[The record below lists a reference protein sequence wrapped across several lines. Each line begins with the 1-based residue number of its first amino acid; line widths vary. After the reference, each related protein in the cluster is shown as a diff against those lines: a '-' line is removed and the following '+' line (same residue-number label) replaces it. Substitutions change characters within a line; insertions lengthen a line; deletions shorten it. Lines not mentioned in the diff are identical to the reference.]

1 MKRRAAVFFLVAVL
15 FAAERYDQPYRPQY
29 HFSPARNWTNDPCG
43 LVYALGRYHL
53 FFQFNPE
60 GAQWGHMSWGHA
72 ASPDLVHWTEMPV
85 AVRKD
90 AGVMIFTGSSVIDR
104 DNTSGLCAKPGC
116 IVSIYT
122 GHRPK
127 SASAPQVQN
136 QNLAFSND
144 GIVWTKY
151 KGNPVLDTG
160 KADFRDPKVF
170 WHEPSR
176 KWVMVVMLPRE
187 RKAQFYGSAD
197 LKRWRHLSDF
207 GPAGATG
214 GDWECPDFYEL
225 PIDGDAKNT
234 RWVLKIGLNPG
245 HFAGGSGE
253 QYFIGRFDGQ
263 RFTNENP
270 PDRTLWVDYG
280 RDCYCEFTFNND
292 TNPGAP
298 HALGW
303 MNNWQ
308 YAGKVPTS
316 PWRGQMTVPRTLS
329 LRTTPQGIRL
339 VQMPAAAIESLR
351 ERAFTVGGSDVDSLN
366 AKLAG
371 KSRNSGSFDLIATIR
386 PGAARRIAFK
396 VLGAVVGYDVRA
408 GLIYVDR
415 THAGDVSFSAKFPS
429 RTEAPAPLRNGA
441 LKLRI
446 LADRS
451 SIEVFADDG
460 LAALTNLVYPKSPAA
475 PSLSADGTVEGID
488 LQLWQLRSTWQR
500 SQIR

>member
-1 MKRRAAVFFLVAVL
+1 MMKRTAAVLLAGAL
-15 FAAERYDQPYRPQY
+15 LLAKGQDRSYRPQF

-60 GAQWGHMSWGHA
+60 GDQWGHMSWGHA
-72 ASPDLVHWTEMPV
+72 VSSDLVRWTEMPV
-85 AVRKD
+85 AIRED
-90 AGVMIFTGSSVIDR
+90 AGGMIFTGSSVTDR
-104 DNTSGLCAKPGC
+104 ANTSGLCARPGC

-151 KGNPVLDTG
+151 TGNPVLDTG

-176 KWVMVVMLPRE
+176 QWVMVVMLPRE
-187 RKAQFYGSAD
+187 RKAQFYGSPD

-225 PIDGDAKNT
+225 PIDDDAKNT

-245 HFAGGSGE
+245 HLAGGSGE
-253 QYFIGRFDGQ
+253 QYFIGRFDGE
-263 RFTNENP
+263 RFTNDNP
-270 PDRTLWVDYG
+270 PDRILWVDYG

-292 TNPGAP
+292 SNPP

-329 LRTTPQGIRL
+329 LRTTPEGVRL

-351 ERAFTVGGSDVDSLN
+351 ERAFKFRGADIGVLN
-366 AKLAG
+366 AKLAAR
-371 KSRNSGSFDLIATIR
+371 SSGSSSYDLVATIR
-386 PGAARRIAFK
+386 PGAARQIAFK
-396 VLGAVVGYDVRA
+396 VLDALVGYDVRS
-408 GLIYVDR
+408 GRIYVDR
-415 THAGDVSFSAKFPS
+415 THAGDVSFSPKFPS

-441 LKLRI
+441 LELRI

-460 LAALTNLVYPKSPAA
+460 LVVLTNLVYPKSPAA
-475 PSLSADGTVEGID
+475 LSLSADGTVDGID

-500 SQIR
+500 SHIR

>member
-1 MKRRAAVFFLVAVL
+1 MMKRGPEVFFAVALL
-15 FAAERYDQPYRPQY
+15 FGAESYNQPYRPQF

-43 LVYALGRYHL
+43 LVHAFGRYHL

-60 GAQWGHMSWGHA
+60 GDQWGHMSWGHA
-72 ASPDLVHWTEMPV
+72 TSPDLVHWTGMPV
-85 AVRKD
+85 AIRED
-90 AGVMIFTGSSVIDR
+90 AGVMIFTGSSVVDR

-144 GIVWTKY
+144 GGVWTKY
-151 KGNPVLDTG
+151 PGNPVLDTG
-160 KADFRDPKVF
+160 KTDFRDPKVF

-176 KWVMVVMLPRE
+176 QWVMVVMLPRE

-225 PIDGDAKNT
+225 PVDGDTKNT

-245 HFAGGSGE
+245 HLAGGSGE

-270 PDRTLWVDYG
+270 PDRTLWADYG

-292 TNPGAP
+292 SSPGAP

-303 MNNWQ
+303 MNNWL
-308 YAGKVPTS
+308 YAGKVPSS

-329 LRTTPQGIRL
+329 LRTTPEGIRL
-339 VQMPAAAIESLR
+339 AQMPAAAIESLR
-351 ERAFTVGGSDVDSLN
+351 ESPFTFRGADVDALN
-366 AKLAG
+366 RRLAARHE
-371 KSRNSGSFDLIATIR
+371 SRSYDLIATIR
-386 PGAARRIAFK
+386 PGAARSLVFK
-396 VLGAVVGYDVRA
+396 VLDATVGYDVRA
-408 GLIYVDR
+408 SRIFLDR
-415 THAGDVSFSAKFPS
+415 THAGYISFSPKFPS
-429 RTEAPAPLRNGA
+429 RTEAPAPLHNGA
-441 LKLRI
+441 LELRI

-451 SIEVFADDG
+451 SIEVFVDG
-460 LAALTNLVYPKSPAA
+460 GLVVLTNLVYPKSASA
-475 PSLSADGTVEGID
+475 VSISADRKVESID
-488 LQLWQLRSTWQR
+488 LQFAELSSVWPAL
-500 SQIR
+500 

>member
-1 MKRRAAVFFLVAVL
+1 MKRGAAVYFAVAIL
-15 FAAERYDQPYRPQY
+15 FAAERYNQPYRPQY

-60 GAQWGHMSWGHA
+60 GDQWGHMSWGHA
-72 ASPDLVHWTEMPV
+72 TSPDLVHWTELPV
-85 AVRKD
+85 AIRED
-90 AGVMIFTGSSVIDR
+90 AGIMIFTGSSVIDR
-104 DNTSGLCAKPGC
+104 DNTSGLCTKPGC

-127 SASAPQVQN
+127 SASGPQVQN

-151 KGNPVLDTG
+151 TGNPVLDTG

-176 KWVMVVMLPRE
+176 QWRMVVMLPRE

-225 PIDGDAKNT
+225 PIDGNAKNT

-245 HFAGGSGE
+245 HIAGGSGE

-292 TNPGAP
+292 KNPGAP
-298 HALGW
+298 HAVGW

-308 YAGKVPTS
+308 YAGEVPTS

-329 LRTTPQGIRL
+329 LRTTPEGVRL
-339 VQMPAAAIESLR
+339 AQAPAVAVESLR
-351 ERAFTVGGSDVDSLN
+351 ERPFTFRGADIGALN
-366 AKLAG
+366 ARLGA
-371 KSRNSGSFDLIATIR
+371 RPRDSGSYDLVAIIR
-386 PGAARRIAFK
+386 PGAAQQIAFK
-396 VLGAVVGYDVRA
+396 VLDAVVGHDVRA
-408 GLIYVDR
+408 GRIYVDR
-415 THAGDVSFSAKFPS
+415 THAGNIFFSPKFPS

-441 LKLRI
+441 LELRI

-451 SIEVFADDG
+451 SIEVFANDG
-460 LAALTNLVYPKSPAA
+460 LVVLTNLAYPRAPATL
-475 PSLSADGTVEGID
+475 SLSADGKIENID
-488 LQLWQLRSTWQR
+488 LQLWQIRSVWAP
-500 SQIR
+500 S

>member
-1 MKRRAAVFFLVAVL
+1 MKRTAAVLLAGAL
-15 FAAERYDQPYRPQY
+15 LLARAQDHAYRPQF

-43 LVYALGRYHL
+43 LVYAQGRYHL

-60 GAQWGHMSWGHA
+60 GNQWGHMSWGHA
-72 ASPDLVHWTEMPV
+72 VSPDLVHWKEMPV
-85 AVRKD
+85 AIRED
-90 AGVMIFTGSSVIDR
+90 AGGMIFTGSSVIDR
-104 DNTSGLCAKPGC
+104 GNTSGLCAKPGC

-127 SASAPQVQN
+127 SGSAPQVQS
-136 QNLAFSND
+136 QNLAYSND
-144 GIVWTKY
+144 GVVWTKY
-151 KGNPVLDTG
+151 RGNPVLDIGQT
-160 KADFRDPKVF
+160 DFRDPKVF

-176 KWVMVVMLPRE
+176 QWVMIVMLPRE
-187 RKAQFYGSAD
+187 RKAQFYGSED

-225 PIDGDAKNT
+225 PVDGDRKNT
-234 RWVLKIGLNPG
+234 RWVLKVGLNPG
-245 HFAGGSGE
+245 HLAGGSGE

-263 RFTNENP
+263 RFINENP
-270 PDRTLWVDYG
+270 SDRVLWVDYG

-308 YAGKVPTS
+308 YAGRIPTA
-316 PWRGQMTVPRTLS
+316 PWRGQMTAPRTLS
-329 LRTTPQGIRL
+329 LRRTPEGIRL
-339 VQMPAAAIESLR
+339 AQAPAAAIDALR
-351 ERAFTVGGSDVDSLN
+351 ERPFRFRGSDIDSLN
-366 AKLAG
+366 AKLAAR
-371 KSRNSGSFDLIATIR
+371 SRDSRSFDLTATIR
-386 PGAARRIAFK
+386 PGAARQIAFT
-396 VLGAVVGYDVRA
+396 VLEAVIGYDVQA
-408 GLIYVDR
+408 GRIFVDR
-415 THAGDVSFSAKFPS
+415 THAGDVSFSPKFPS

-446 LADRS
+446 LADRCS
-451 SIEVFADDG
+451 LEVFADDG
-460 LAALTNLVYPKSPAA
+460 LVVLTTLVYPKSGAGVV
-475 PSLSADGTVEGID
+475 SLSADREPESMD
-488 LQLWQLRSTWQR
+488 LRLWPLRP